1 VRPVLA
7 ITIPFTKETPSWPS
21 RWKNRLA
28 GIRTSSSGRQTCGAI
43 FDPDGVADEIA
54 KLERKAGAADFWND
68 QSAAQQVLQRR
79 RRLQEDADLA
89 ALLNTRVDDLTVLM
103 EWAEQGEDVAS
114 DLAGALDEFAAEVE
128 AGEIRKMLGGEHDHR
143 NAIVSFQPGAGGVD
157 SQDWTEM
164 LLRMYLR
171 WAERRGFTRDV
182 IEASPGEEAG
192 LKSATVTVKGDYVYG
207 LLLAEAGVHRLVRL
221 SPFDTS
227 RRRHTS
233 FASVFVYPEVEDDI
247 EVDLNDEDVKVE
259 TYRSGGAGGQHVNKT
274 ASAVRVTHLPTGIVV
289 QCQNERSQFKNK
301 ATAFKVLKARL
312 YQHLKDEQK
321 QKQLAVESTKKS
333 IDFGSQ
339 IRSYVFHPYT
349 IVKDHRTA
357 CETANVQAV
366 MDGDIDRFIQ
376 AYLTEGQT

>member
-1 VRPVLA
+1 MA
-7 ITIPFTKETPSWPS
+7 
-21 RWKNRLA
+21 
-28 GIRTSSSGRQTCGAI
+28 
-43 FDPDGVADEIA
+43 
-54 KLERKAGAADFWND
+54 AADFWSD
-68 QSAAQQVLQRR
+68 RRQAESVGKAARILK
-79 RRLQEDADLA
+79 DTIADWE
-89 ALLNTRVDDLTVLM
+89 T
-103 EWAEQGEDVAS
+103 
-114 DLAGALDEFAAEVE
+114 LDEQVEDLDQLRQMAAEEGDAEALAEVE
-128 AGEIRKMLGGEHDHR
+128 AEVESAVQGIGELEFRTMLNDEADPQ
-143 NAIVSFQPGAGGVD
+143 NAILVIHSGAGGTDAAEWASMLMRLYTRWSERHGMECAVVD
-157 SQDWTEM
+157 LQQ
-164 LLRMYLR
+164 
-171 WAERRGFTRDV
+171 A
-182 IEASPGEEAG
+182 EEAG
-192 LKSATVTVKGDYVYG
+192 IKGATIEVRGDYAYG
-207 LLLAEAGVHRLVRL
+207 YLKAEAGVHRLVRL

-274 ASAVRVTHLPTGIVV
+274 ASAVRLTHLPTGIVV

-339 IRSYVFHPYT
+339 IRSYVLHPYT

-366 MDGDIDRFIQ
+366 MDGDIDRFIR

>member
-1 VRPVLA
+1 MA
-7 ITIPFTKETPSWPS
+7 
-21 RWKNRLA
+21 
-28 GIRTSSSGRQTCGAI
+28 
-43 FDPDGVADEIA
+43 
-54 KLERKAGAADFWND
+54 AADFWSDRRQAESGGKAARILKDTIADWETLDAQLEDLD
-68 QSAAQQVLQRR
+68 QLRQMAV
-79 RRLQEDADLA
+79 EEGDAE
-89 ALLNTRVDDLTVLM
+89 ALTEV
-103 EWAEQGEDVAS
+103 E
-114 DLAGALDEFAAEVE
+114 AEVE
-128 AGEIRKMLGGEHDHR
+128 RAMQGIGELEFRTVLNDEADPQ
-143 NAIVSFQPGAGGVD
+143 NAILVIHSGAGGTD
-157 SQDWTEM
+157 AAEWASMLMRLYTRWTERHGM
-164 LLRMYLR
+164 ECTVVDLQQ
-171 WAERRGFTRDV
+171 A
-182 IEASPGEEAG
+182 EEAG
-192 LKSATVTVKGDYVYG
+192 IKGVTIEVKGDYAYG
-207 LLLAEAGVHRLVRL
+207 YLKAEAGVHRLVRL

-366 MDGDIDRFIQ
+366 MDGDIDRFIR

>member
-1 VRPVLA
+1 MA
-7 ITIPFTKETPSWPS
+7 
-21 RWKNRLA
+21 
-28 GIRTSSSGRQTCGAI
+28 
-43 FDPDGVADEIA
+43 
-54 KLERKAGAADFWND
+54 AADFWSDRRQAESVGKAARILKDTIADWETLDAQLEDLD
-68 QSAAQQVLQRR
+68 QLRQMAV
-79 RRLQEDADLA
+79 EEGDAE
-89 ALLNTRVDDLTVLM
+89 ALTEV
-103 EWAEQGEDVAS
+103 E
-114 DLAGALDEFAAEVE
+114 AEVE
-128 AGEIRKMLGGEHDHR
+128 HAMQGIGELEFHTMLNDEDDPQ
-143 NAIVSFQPGAGGVD
+143 NAILVIHSGAGGTDAAEWASMLMRLYTRWSERHGMECAVVD
-157 SQDWTEM
+157 LQQ
-164 LLRMYLR
+164 
-171 WAERRGFTRDV
+171 A
-182 IEASPGEEAG
+182 EEAG
-192 LKSATVTVKGDYVYG
+192 IKGATIEVRGDYAYG
-207 LLLAEAGVHRLVRL
+207 YLKAEAGVHRLVRL

-247 EVDLNDEDVKVE
+247 EVDINDEDVKVE

-339 IRSYVFHPYT
+339 IRSYVLHPYT
-349 IVKDHRTA
+349 IVKDHRTD

>member
-1 VRPVLA
+1 MA
-7 ITIPFTKETPSWPS
+7 
-21 RWKNRLA
+21 
-28 GIRTSSSGRQTCGAI
+28 
-43 FDPDGVADEIA
+43 
-54 KLERKAGAADFWND
+54 AADFWSD
-68 QSAAQQVLQRR
+68 RRQAESVGKAARILKDTIADWET
-79 RRLQEDADLA
+79 LDAQLEDLA
-89 ALLNTRVDDLTVLM
+89 QLRQMAVEEDDAEALT
-103 EWAEQGEDVAS
+103 
-114 DLAGALDEFAAEVE
+114 EVE
-128 AGEIRKMLGGEHDHR
+128 VEVERVMRGIGELEFRTMLNDEADPK
-143 NAIVSFQPGAGGVD
+143 NAILVIHSGAGGTD
-157 SQDWTEM
+157 AAEWASMLMRLYTRWTERHGM
-164 LLRMYLR
+164 ECAVVDLQQ
-171 WAERRGFTRDV
+171 A
-182 IEASPGEEAG
+182 EEAG
-192 LKSATVTVKGDYVYG
+192 IKGATIEVKGDYAYG
-207 LLLAEAGVHRLVRL
+207 YLKAEAGVHRLVRL
-221 SPFDTS
+221 SPFDTN

-247 EVDLNDEDVKVE
+247 EVDINDEDVKVE

-339 IRSYVFHPYT
+339 IRSYVLHPYT

-366 MDGDIDRFIQ
+366 MDGDIDRFIR
-376 AYLTEGQT
+376 AYLTEGQA

>member
-1 VRPVLA
+1 M
-7 ITIPFTKETPSWPS
+7 
-21 RWKNRLA
+21 
-28 GIRTSSSGRQTCGAI
+28 
-43 FDPDGVADEIA
+43 
-54 KLERKAGAADFWND
+54 AAVDFWSD
-68 QSAAQQVLQRR
+68 RRQAESVGKAAHILK
-79 RRLQEDADLA
+79 DTIADW
-89 ALLNTRVDDLTVLM
+89 
-103 EWAEQGEDVAS
+103 E
-114 DLAGALDEFAAEVE
+114 ALDAQLEDLDQLRQMAAEEGDAEALTEVEAEVE
-128 AGEIRKMLGGEHDHR
+128 QAMQGIGELEFRTMLSEEDDPK
-143 NAIVSFQPGAGGVD
+143 NAILVIHSGAGGTD
-157 SQDWTEM
+157 AAEWASMLMRLYTRWT
-164 LLRMYLR
+164 
-171 WAERRGFTRDV
+171 ERRGMECAVVDLQQ
-182 IEASPGEEAG
+182 AEEAG
-192 LKSATVTVKGDYVYG
+192 IKGATIEVKGDYAYG
-207 LLLAEAGVHRLVRL
+207 YLKAEAGVHRLVRL

-339 IRSYVFHPYT
+339 IRSYVLHPYT

-366 MDGDIDRFIQ
+366 MDGDIDRFIR
-376 AYLTEGQT
+376 AYLTEGQA

>member
-1 VRPVLA
+1 MA
-7 ITIPFTKETPSWPS
+7 
-21 RWKNRLA
+21 
-28 GIRTSSSGRQTCGAI
+28 
-43 FDPDGVADEIA
+43 
-54 KLERKAGAADFWND
+54 AADFWSDRRQAESVGKTARILKDIIADWETLDVQLEDLD
-68 QSAAQQVLQRR
+68 QLRQMAA
-79 RRLQEDADLA
+79 EEGDTE
-89 ALLNTRVDDLTVLM
+89 AL
-103 EWAEQGEDVAS
+103 
-114 DLAGALDEFAAEVE
+114 AEVE
-128 AGEIRKMLGGEHDHR
+128 AEVESAMQGIGELEFRTMLSDEADPK
-143 NAIVSFQPGAGGVD
+143 NAILVIHSGAGGTD
-157 SQDWTEM
+157 AAEWASMLMRLYTRWTERHGM
-164 LLRMYLR
+164 ECTVVDLQQ
-171 WAERRGFTRDV
+171 A
-182 IEASPGEEAG
+182 EEAG
-192 LKSATVTVKGDYVYG
+192 IKGVTIEVRGDYAYG
-207 LLLAEAGVHRLVRL
+207 YLKAEAGVHRLVRL

-247 EVDLNDEDVKVE
+247 EVDINDEDVKVE

-274 ASAVRVTHLPTGIVV
+274 ASAVRLTHLPTGIVV

-339 IRSYVFHPYT
+339 IRSYVLHPYT

-366 MDGDIDRFIQ
+366 MDGDIDRFIR
-376 AYLTEGQT
+376 AYLTEGQA

>member
-1 VRPVLA
+1 MA
-7 ITIPFTKETPSWPS
+7 
-21 RWKNRLA
+21 
-28 GIRTSSSGRQTCGAI
+28 
-43 FDPDGVADEIA
+43 
-54 KLERKAGAADFWND
+54 AADFWND
-68 QSAAQQVLQRR
+68 RPQAESVGKAARVLKDTIADWETLDMQ
-79 RRLQEDADLA
+79 LEDLDQLRQMAVEEGDA
-89 ALLNTRVDDLTVLM
+89 EALT
-103 EWAEQGEDVAS
+103 
-114 DLAGALDEFAAEVE
+114 EVE
-128 AGEIRKMLGGEHDHR
+128 IEVEHAMQGIGELEFRTMLNEEDDPQ
-143 NAIVSFQPGAGGVD
+143 NAILVIHSGAGGTDAAEWASMLMRLYTRWSERHGMECAVVD
-157 SQDWTEM
+157 LQQ
-164 LLRMYLR
+164 
-171 WAERRGFTRDV
+171 A
-182 IEASPGEEAG
+182 EEAG
-192 LKSATVTVKGDYVYG
+192 IKGATIEVRGDYAYG
-207 LLLAEAGVHRLVRL
+207 YLKAEAGVHRLVRL

-247 EVDLNDEDVKVE
+247 EVELSDEDVKVE

-339 IRSYVFHPYT
+339 IRSYVLHPYT
-349 IVKDHRTA
+349 IVKDHRTD

-366 MDGDIDRFIQ
+366 MDGDIDRFIR
-376 AYLTEGQT
+376 AYLTEGQA

>member
-1 VRPVLA
+1 M
-7 ITIPFTKETPSWPS
+7 
-21 RWKNRLA
+21 
-28 GIRTSSSGRQTCGAI
+28 
-43 FDPDGVADEIA
+43 
-54 KLERKAGAADFWND
+54 GAADFWSDRRQAESVGKTVRILKDIIADWETLDAQLEDLD
-68 QSAAQQVLQRR
+68 QLRQMAVEESDT
-79 RRLQEDADLA
+79 E
-89 ALLNTRVDDLTVLM
+89 AL
-103 EWAEQGEDVAS
+103 
-114 DLAGALDEFAAEVE
+114 AEVE
-128 AGEIRKMLGGEHDHR
+128 VEVESAMQGIGELEFRTMLNDEADPK
-143 NAIVSFQPGAGGVD
+143 NAILVIHSGAGGTD
-157 SQDWTEM
+157 AAEWASMLMRLYTRWTERHGM
-164 LLRMYLR
+164 ECTVVDLQQ
-171 WAERRGFTRDV
+171 A
-182 IEASPGEEAG
+182 EEAG
-192 LKSATVTVKGDYVYG
+192 IKGATIEVRGDYAYG
-207 LLLAEAGVHRLVRL
+207 YLKAEAGVHRLVRL

-247 EVDLNDEDVKVE
+247 EVDINDEDVKVE

-274 ASAVRVTHLPTGIVV
+274 ASAVRLTHLPTGIVV

-339 IRSYVFHPYT
+339 IRSYVLHPYT

-366 MDGDIDRFIQ
+366 MDGDIDRFIR

>member
-1 VRPVLA
+1 MA
-7 ITIPFTKETPSWPS
+7 
-21 RWKNRLA
+21 
-28 GIRTSSSGRQTCGAI
+28 
-43 FDPDGVADEIA
+43 
-54 KLERKAGAADFWND
+54 AADFWSDRRQAESVGKAARILKDTIADWETLDAQLEDLD
-68 QSAAQQVLQRR
+68 QLRQMAV
-79 RRLQEDADLA
+79 EEGDAE
-89 ALLNTRVDDLTVLM
+89 ALT
-103 EWAEQGEDVAS
+103 
-114 DLAGALDEFAAEVE
+114 EVE
-128 AGEIRKMLGGEHDHR
+128 TEVEHAIQGIGELEFRTMLNDEDDPQ
-143 NAIVSFQPGAGGVD
+143 NAILVIHSGAGGTDAAEWASMLMRLYTRWSERHGMECAVVD
-157 SQDWTEM
+157 LQQ
-164 LLRMYLR
+164 
-171 WAERRGFTRDV
+171 A
-182 IEASPGEEAG
+182 EEAG
-192 LKSATVTVKGDYVYG
+192 IKGATIEVRGDYAYG
-207 LLLAEAGVHRLVRL
+207 YLKAEAGVHRLVRL

-247 EVDLNDEDVKVE
+247 EVELSDEDVKVE

-339 IRSYVFHPYT
+339 IRSYVLHPYT
-349 IVKDHRTA
+349 IVKDHRTD

-376 AYLTEGQT
+376 AYLTEGQA

>member
-1 VRPVLA
+1 MA
-7 ITIPFTKETPSWPS
+7 
-21 RWKNRLA
+21 
-28 GIRTSSSGRQTCGAI
+28 
-43 FDPDGVADEIA
+43 
-54 KLERKAGAADFWND
+54 AADFWSDRRQAESVGKAARILKDTIADWETLDAQLEDLD
-68 QSAAQQVLQRR
+68 QLRQMAV
-79 RRLQEDADLA
+79 EEGDAE
-89 ALLNTRVDDLTVLM
+89 ALT
-103 EWAEQGEDVAS
+103 
-114 DLAGALDEFAAEVE
+114 EVE
-128 AGEIRKMLGGEHDHR
+128 TEVEHAMQGIGELEFHTMLNDEDDPQ
-143 NAIVSFQPGAGGVD
+143 NAILVIHSGAGGTDAAEWASMLMRLYTRWSERHGMECAVVD
-157 SQDWTEM
+157 LQQ
-164 LLRMYLR
+164 
-171 WAERRGFTRDV
+171 A
-182 IEASPGEEAG
+182 EEAG
-192 LKSATVTVKGDYVYG
+192 IKGATIEVRGDYAYG
-207 LLLAEAGVHRLVRL
+207 YLKAEAGVHRLVRL

-339 IRSYVFHPYT
+339 IRSYVLHPYT
-349 IVKDHRTA
+349 IVKDHRTD

>member
-1 VRPVLA
+1 M
-7 ITIPFTKETPSWPS
+7 S
-21 RWKNRLA
+21 
-28 GIRTSSSGRQTCGAI
+28 
-43 FDPDGVADEIA
+43 
-54 KLERKAGAADFWND
+54 AADFWSDRRQAESVGKTARVLKDIIADWETLDAQLEDLD
-68 QSAAQQVLQRR
+68 QLRQMATE
-79 RRLQEDADLA
+79 EDDAE
-89 ALLNTRVDDLTVLM
+89 AL
-103 EWAEQGEDVAS
+103 
-114 DLAGALDEFAAEVE
+114 AEVE
-128 AGEIRKMLGGEHDHR
+128 AEVESAMQGIGELEFRTMLSDEADPK
-143 NAIVSFQPGAGGVD
+143 NAILVIHSGAGGTD
-157 SQDWTEM
+157 AAEWASMLMRLYTRWTERHGM
-164 LLRMYLR
+164 ECTVVDLQQ
-171 WAERRGFTRDV
+171 A
-182 IEASPGEEAG
+182 EEAG
-192 LKSATVTVKGDYVYG
+192 IKGATIEVKGDYAYG
-207 LLLAEAGVHRLVRL
+207 YLKAEAGVHRLVRL

-247 EVDLNDEDVKVE
+247 EVDINDEDVKVE

-274 ASAVRVTHLPTGIVV
+274 ASAVRLTHLPTSIVV

-366 MDGDIDRFIQ
+366 MDGDIDRFIR
-376 AYLTEGQT
+376 AYLTEGQA

>member
-1 VRPVLA
+1 MA
-7 ITIPFTKETPSWPS
+7 
-21 RWKNRLA
+21 
-28 GIRTSSSGRQTCGAI
+28 
-43 FDPDGVADEIA
+43 
-54 KLERKAGAADFWND
+54 AADFWSNRRQAESVGKAARILKDTIADWETLDAQLEDLD
-68 QSAAQQVLQRR
+68 QLWQMAV
-79 RRLQEDADLA
+79 EEGDAE
-89 ALLNTRVDDLTVLM
+89 ALT
-103 EWAEQGEDVAS
+103 
-114 DLAGALDEFAAEVE
+114 EVE
-128 AGEIRKMLGGEHDHR
+128 TEVEHAMQGIGELEFRTMLSDEEDPQ
-143 NAIVSFQPGAGGVD
+143 NAILVIHSGAGGTD
-157 SQDWTEM
+157 AAEWASMLMRLYTRWTERHGM
-164 LLRMYLR
+164 ECTVVDLQQ
-171 WAERRGFTRDV
+171 A
-182 IEASPGEEAG
+182 EEAG
-192 LKSATVTVKGDYVYG
+192 IKGATIEVRGDYAYG
-207 LLLAEAGVHRLVRL
+207 YLKAEAGVHRLVRL

-247 EVDLNDEDVKVE
+247 EVDINDEDVKVE

-339 IRSYVFHPYT
+339 IRSYVLHPYT
-349 IVKDHRTA
+349 IVKDHRTD

-366 MDGDIDRFIQ
+366 MDGDIDRFIR
-376 AYLTEGQT
+376 AYLTEGQA

>member
-1 VRPVLA
+1 MA
-7 ITIPFTKETPSWPS
+7 
-21 RWKNRLA
+21 
-28 GIRTSSSGRQTCGAI
+28 
-43 FDPDGVADEIA
+43 
-54 KLERKAGAADFWND
+54 AADFWSD
-68 QSAAQQVLQRR
+68 RR
-79 RRLQEDADLA
+79 QAESVGKTARILKDTIADW
-89 ALLNTRVDDLTVLM
+89 
-103 EWAEQGEDVAS
+103 E
-114 DLAGALDEFAAEVE
+114 ALDGQLEDLDQLRQMAAEEGDAEALAEVE
-128 AGEIRKMLGGEHDHR
+128 VEVERTMQGIGELEFRTMLSDEADPK
-143 NAIVSFQPGAGGVD
+143 NAILVIHSGAGGTD
-157 SQDWTEM
+157 AAEWASMLMRLYTRWTERHGM
-164 LLRMYLR
+164 ECTVVDLQQ
-171 WAERRGFTRDV
+171 A
-182 IEASPGEEAG
+182 EEAG
-192 LKSATVTVKGDYVYG
+192 IKGATIEVRGDYAYG
-207 LLLAEAGVHRLVRL
+207 YLKAEAGVHRLVRL

-247 EVDLNDEDVKVE
+247 EVDVNDEDVKVK

-274 ASAVRVTHLPTGIVV
+274 ASAVRLTHLPTGIVV

-339 IRSYVFHPYT
+339 IRSYVLHPYT

-366 MDGDIDRFIQ
+366 MDGDIDRFIR

>member
-1 VRPVLA
+1 MAAANFWSDQRQAESVGKAARILKD
-7 ITIPFTKETPSWPS
+7 TIADWET
-21 RWKNRLA
+21 LD
-28 GIRTSSSGRQTCGAI
+28 TQLEDLDQLRQM
-43 FDPDGVADEIA
+43 
-54 KLERKAGAADFWND
+54 AAEE
-68 QSAAQQVLQRR
+68 S
-79 RRLQEDADLA
+79 DAE
-89 ALLNTRVDDLTVLM
+89 ALTEV
-103 EWAEQGEDVAS
+103 E
-114 DLAGALDEFAAEVE
+114 AEVE
-128 AGEIRKMLGGEHDHR
+128 QAMRGIGELEFRTMLSEEDDPK
-143 NAIVSFQPGAGGVD
+143 NAILVIHSGAGGTD
-157 SQDWTEM
+157 AAEWASMLMRLYTRWT
-164 LLRMYLR
+164 
-171 WAERRGFTRDV
+171 ERRGMECTVVDLQQ
-182 IEASPGEEAG
+182 AEEAG
-192 LKSATVTVKGDYVYG
+192 IKGATIEVRGDYAYG
-207 LLLAEAGVHRLVRL
+207 YLKAEAGVHRLVRL

-321 QKQLAVESTKKS
+321 QQQLAVESTKKS

-339 IRSYVFHPYT
+339 IRSYVLHPYT

-366 MDGDIDRFIQ
+366 MDGDIDRFIR
-376 AYLTEGQT
+376 AYLTEGQA